1 MAAPNGLSEVARQ
14 YRKKHGK
21 EMPTKKLARIMY
33 NENKLLFK
41 DEEHARARLRYIEGK
56 SANGKNKASVKNSEF
71 FMAEDRPKNP
81 YNLPESYK
89 EDRQPIKL
97 PVANNNILL
106 ISDLHIPYH
115 DINAITT
122 ALDYGVQNKVNT
134 VICNGDVLDFHGLS
148 KFQHDPRKRSVK
160 EEFDA
165 AKEFLIV
172 LRNTFPDAL
181 IWWIKGNH
189 CIRYEHWLMTKVKE
203 VFDDDYYH
211 LENRLR
217 LNEQKIRIID
227 DKVLVK
233 AGKLSITHGHH
244 IMKGFFSPVN
254 SARGVYMKAKQST
267 IIGHVHKVSTHSE
280 TNMDGKVITTWSTGS
295 LCELKPDYS
304 PLVSNYQHGFAH
316 IEVEKNGDYTVKNY
330 QIINGKLH

>member
-1 MAAPNGLSEVARQ
+1 MNKSDVARE
-14 YRKKHGK
+14 YRKKYGK
-21 EMPTKKLARIMY
+21 EMNTSKLARIMY
-33 NENKLLFK
+33 RDNKLLFK
-41 DEEHARARLRYIEGK
+41 DEEQARTTFRYIEGK
-56 SANGKNKASVKNSEF
+56 KGAKERKKVASTEFLVK
-71 FMAEDRPKNP
+71 EDRPKNP
-81 YNLPESYK
+81 YAIPESYK
-89 EDRQPIKL
+89 EDRKPIKL
-97 PVANNNILL
+97 PLANNNILL

-122 ALDYGVQNKVNT
+122 TLDYGVQNKVNT
-134 VICNGDVLDFHGLS
+134 IIINGDLLDFHGLS
-148 KFQHDPRKRSVK
+148 RFQHDPRKRSVK
-160 EEFDA
+160 EEFEA
-165 AKEFLIV
+165 AKAFLIV

-189 CIRYEHWLMTKVKE
+189 CIRYEQWLMTKVKE
-203 VFDDDYYH
+203 VFDDEYYH
-211 LENRLR
+211 LENRLQ

-316 IEVEKNGDYTVKNY
+316 VVVEKNEDYTVKNY